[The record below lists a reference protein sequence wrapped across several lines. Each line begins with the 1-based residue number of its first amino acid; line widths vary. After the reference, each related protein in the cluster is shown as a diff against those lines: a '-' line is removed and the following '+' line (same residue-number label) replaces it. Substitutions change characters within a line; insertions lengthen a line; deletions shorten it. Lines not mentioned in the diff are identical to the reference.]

1 MSHDFDPITNDSNN
15 EHFQDVLARALGN
28 PSRRSMLKGSAGLA
42 AMLALPML
50 PGCGGGSDT
59 ASTGVASTAAGAS
72 SIPALPNDS
81 TLKFAAVQNNILDQ
95 ITVPPGYNVQV
106 LHATGDTLGSGATA
120 YTNMGT
126 ETGDSWAHRVGDHHD
141 GMELFYIDSSGKSQY
156 KPTSKAVLAINH
168 ESSADS
174 HLLMPTGQTSGT
186 GKGKKFSQFSGYD
199 GGVRPGDE
207 VLKEINLHG
216 ISVVELTLDANGKP
230 TGYNPTSSLN
240 RRVTPQTPAE
250 VHGPAAHL
258 SDLRDL
264 MVTRFSPTGA
274 TVRGTL
280 NNCGH
285 GPTPWG
291 TYMGCEENWAAYFNV
306 RAGGIAPT
314 DTKMLASRKRYGL
327 AAAPFVAGSSTWP
340 AYAGSQGWYTP
351 TNLPDT
357 DFRFSRWNIEASGAS
372 ARDDFRNEPN
382 TFGYNVEIDP
392 ANPASV
398 PAKRMAMGR
407 FAHEAAVCSLPVVG
421 SPLAFYMGCDSRNEY
436 IYKFVT
442 TATWSAADIGGGMA
456 AGNKY
461 LNEGKLYAA
470 KFNDD
475 GTGQWLEL
483 NISNPAI
490 KNYSQFAFANQA
502 EVLVHTRIAADAVGA
517 TQMDRPEWGAVNPA
531 NGEVYF
537 TLTNNSVANRTP
549 VSTNAANPRA
559 YADPDGRMGTGNPNG
574 HIIRF
579 KEAGNL
585 STATTFTWDIF
596 VFGAEDDSA
605 ADVNISKLSRNNS
618 FSAPDG
624 LWFSYSTGIC
634 WIQTDDGAF
643 TDEANCMLLA
653 AVPGKVGDGGQFV
666 VANTMTTPTPSTAA
680 QRTFVG
686 GILGESRLRRFLVA
700 PKGAE
705 VTGLTETADGKTLFV
720 NIQHPGELTAAL
732 GTSSDFTY
740 ESQWPSNGGGIP
752 AKYGSGK
759 RPRSATLMITKADG
773 GKIGM

>member
-186 GKGKKFSQFSGYD
+186 GKGKKFSQFGGYD

-291 TYMGCEENWAAYFNV
+291 TYMGCEENWAFYFNV
-306 RAGGIAPT
+306 RAGGKAPT

>member
-72 SIPALPNDS
+72 SIPALPADS
-81 TLKFAAVQNNILDQ
+81 TLKFTAVPYSILDQ
-95 ITVPPGYNVQV
+95 VTVPPGYNVQI
-106 LHATGDTLGSGATA
+106 LHATGDTLVIGATA

-126 ETGDSWAHRVGDHHD
+126 ETGMSWEQRVGDHPD
-141 GMELFYIDSSGKSQY
+141 GMELYYIDANGKSQY
-156 KPTSKAVLAINH
+156 KPTSKAVLVMNH

-174 HLLMPTGQTSGT
+174 HFLMATGQTSGT
-186 GKGKKFSQFSGYD
+186 AKGQKFSQFGGWN

-230 TGYNPTSSLN
+230 TGYNPTSPLN
-240 RRVTPQTPAE
+240 RRVTAQTPAE

-264 MVTRFSPTGA
+264 MVTEFSPTGA

-280 NNCGH
+280 NDCGH

-291 TYMGCEENWAAYFNV
+291 TYMGCEENWAFYFNV
-306 RAGGIAPT
+306 RAGGKAPT
-314 DTKMLASRKRYGL
+314 DTKMLASRRRYGV
-327 AAAPFVAGSSTWP
+327 AAAPFVAPGI
-340 AYAGSQGWYTP
+340 SQGWYTP
-351 TNLPDT
+351 TDLADT
-357 DFRFSRWNIEASGAS
+357 DFRFTRWNTEASGAS
-372 ARDDFRNEPN
+372 AREDFRNEPN

-407 FAHEAAVCSLPVVG
+407 FAHEAAVCSLPVEG

-442 TATWSAADIGGGMA
+442 TANWSAADIGGGMA

-461 LNEGKLYAA
+461 LNEGKLYVA

-475 GTGQWLEL
+475 GSGQWLEL

-490 KNYSQFAFANQA
+490 KNYSKFAFANQA
-502 EVLVHTRIAADAVGA
+502 EVLVHTRLAADAVGA
-517 TQMDRPEWGAVNPA
+517 TPMDRPEWGAVNPA

-537 TLTNNSVANRTP
+537 TMTNNSATNRTP
-549 VSTNAANPRA
+549 LTTNSANPRT
-559 YADPDGRMGTGNPNG
+559 YADPDGKRFTGNVNG
-574 HIIRF
+574 HIVRF

-605 ADVNISKLSRNNS
+605 GDVNISKLTRANA
-618 FSAPDG
+618 FSSPDG
-624 LWFSYSTGIC
+624 LWFSKATKIC

-643 TDEANCMLLA
+643 TDECNCMLLA
-653 AVPGKVGDGGQFV
+653 AVPGKVGDGGQFM
-666 VANTMTTPTPSTAA
+666 VANTNATSTAA
-680 QRTFVG
+680 QKTFVG

-720 NIQHPGELTAAL
+720 NIQHPGENTPAL
-732 GTSSDFTY
+732 GTSSDFKY
-740 ESQWPSNGGGIP
+740 ESQWPSNGGGLP
-752 AKYGSGK
+752 AKYGPGK

-773 GKIGM
+773 GMIGV